1 MITKRVEARGRKMS
15 DISAQTMRGHLCIRE
30 VLKRGQRGLEGRS
43 ERSERAGAYFSLDP
57 RNLFRLLGCT
67 WTTEEE
73 GFLSEIQTLSPL
85 VVFLG
90 LVRTALHEWRETSK
104 KRNIMETIIQM
115 SIILM

>member
-1 MITKRVEARGRKMS
+1 MITKRVEASGRKMS
-15 DISAQTMRGHLCIRE
+15 DIRAQTMRGHLVIRE
-30 VLKRGQRGLEGRS
+30 VLKGGQRGL
-43 ERSERAGAYFSLDP
+43 AAYFSSDP

-73 GFLSEIQTLSPL
+73 GFMSEIQTLSPL

-90 LVRTALHEWRETSK
+90 LVRIALHEWRETSK

>member
-1 MITKRVEARGRKMS
+1 MITKRVEASGRRVS
-15 DISAQTMRGHLCIRE
+15 AISAQTMRGHLCIRE

-43 ERSERAGAYFSLDP
+43 ERAGAYFSSDP

-73 GFLSEIQTLSPL
+73 GFMSEIQTFSPL

>member
-1 MITKRVEARGRKMS
+1 MITKRVEASGRKMS
-15 DISAQTMRGHLCIRE
+15 DIRAQTMRGHLVIRE
-30 VLKRGQRGLEGRS
+30 VLKGGQRGL
-43 ERSERAGAYFSLDP
+43 AAYFSSDP

-67 WTTEEE
+67 GTTEEE
-73 GFLSEIQTLSPL
+73 GFLSEIQTLLPL

>member
-1 MITKRVEARGRKMS
+1 MITKRVEASGRRVS
-15 DISAQTMRGHLCIRE
+15 TISAQTMRGHLCIRE
-30 VLKRGQRGLEGRS
+30 VLKRGLEG
-43 ERSERAGAYFSLDP
+43 RSERAGAYFSSDP

-73 GFLSEIQTLSPL
+73 GFLSEIQTFSPL

-90 LVRTALHEWRETSK
+90 LVRIALHEWRETSK

>member
-1 MITKRVEARGRKMS
+1 MITKRVEASGRKMS
-15 DISAQTMRGHLCIRE
+15 DIRAQTMRGHLVIRE
-30 VLKRGQRGLEGRS
+30 VLKGGQRGL
-43 ERSERAGAYFSLDP
+43 AAYFSSDP

-73 GFLSEIQTLSPL
+73 AFMSEIQTLSPL

-90 LVRTALHEWRETSK
+90 LVRTALQEWRETSK

>member
-1 MITKRVEARGRKMS
+1 MITKSVEASGRIMS
-15 DISAQTMRGHLCIRE
+15 DISAQTMRGHLYVRE
-30 VLKRGQRGLEGRS
+30 FLKEGQRGLAS
-43 ERSERAGAYFSLDP
+43 YFSSDP

-67 WTTEEE
+67 GTTEEE

-90 LVRTALHEWRETSK
+90 LVRIALHEWRETSK

>member
-1 MITKRVEARGRKMS
+1 MITKRVEASGRKMS
-15 DISAQTMRGHLCIRE
+15 DIRAQTMRGHLVIRE
-30 VLKRGQRGLEGRS
+30 VLKGGQRGL
-43 ERSERAGAYFSLDP
+43 AAYFSSDP

-67 WTTEEE
+67 WTTGEE
-73 GFLSEIQTLSPL
+73 GFFLSEIQTLSPL

-90 LVRTALHEWRETSK
+90 LVRTALHECRETSK

>member
-1 MITKRVEARGRKMS
+1 MITKRVEASGRKMS
-15 DISAQTMRGHLCIRE
+15 DIKAQTMRGHLCIRE

-43 ERSERAGAYFSLDP
+43 ERAGAYFSSDP

-73 GFLSEIQTLSPL
+73 EGFLSEIQTLSPW

-90 LVRTALHEWRETSK
+90 LVRTALHE
-104 KRNIMETIIQM
+104 
-115 SIILM
+115 

>member
-1 MITKRVEARGRKMS
+1 MITKSVEASGRTMS
-15 DISAQTMRGHLCIRE
+15 DIRAQTMRGHLCIRE
-30 VLKRGQRGLEGRS
+30 VLKGGQRGL
-43 ERSERAGAYFSLDP
+43 AAYFSSDP

-73 GFLSEIQTLSPL
+73 GFRSENQTLSPL

>member
-1 MITKRVEARGRKMS
+1 MITKRVEASGRKMS
-15 DISAQTMRGHLCIRE
+15 DIRAQTMRGHLVIRE
-30 VLKRGQRGLEGRS
+30 VLKGGQRGL
-43 ERSERAGAYFSLDP
+43 AAYFSSDP

-67 WTTEEE
+67 GTTEEE